1 MTYTAQCGIIYL
13 SKGKGKEKMKKI
25 VEVNIFFELE
35 KEKDESIY
43 PKAWK
48 YIEDNL
54 SDVFSFEGSELT
66 IYNLNGEEYFESED
80 EEE

>member
-1 MTYTAQCGIIYL
+1 M
-13 SKGKGKEKMKKI
+13 SKMKKI

-54 SDVFSFEGSELT
+54 YDAFSIEGSELT